1 MDAGLYLASSGL
13 VARLR
18 ALEITAQD
26 LANVNTTAYRG
37 SQAGFQAVLARG
49 QEQGLSVAARAVNQH
64 SVVDGTT
71 INFAQGQLKE
81 TGNPLDL
88 GIEGTAFVEIE
99 APAGIRYTRN
109 GNFRVSP
116 DGILITQDGFKVKGE
131 SGDITVPPGKIS
143 IGADGTIS
151 VNGSLSGKLK
161 LVEFDRPDQL
171 VRQGESMF
179 SAPTAAAHKARHSTV
194 RQGMLEGANVN
205 AVEATVGLMT
215 LQRHAEMLQR
225 AMSAFHSE
233 FNRAAVEE
241 LPKV

>member
-1 MDAGLYLASSGL
+1 MDSGLYLASAGL

-18 ALEITAQD
+18 ALELTAQD

-37 SQAGFQAVLARG
+37 SRSSFQSLLAQGQGQAM
-49 QEQGLSVAARAVNQH
+49 SVASRAVNQH

-71 INFAQGQLKE
+71 VDISQGQLKE
-81 TGNPLDL
+81 TGNPLDVA
-88 GIEGTAFVEIE
+88 IEGTGFIEIE
-99 APAGIRYTRN
+99 TPDGVRYTRN

-116 DGILITQDGFKVKGE
+116 DGVLVTQDGSKVRGD
-131 SGDITVPPGKIS
+131 SGPILVPQGKIAV
-143 IGADGTIS
+143 GTDGTIS
-151 VNGSLSGKLK
+151 VNGSLSGRLK
-161 LVEFDRPDQL
+161 LVEFAPEDRL

-179 SAPTAAAHKARHSTV
+179 TAPTAAARPATHSTV

-205 AVEATVGLMT
+205 AVEATVSLMT

-225 AMSAFHSE
+225 AMSVFHSE
-233 FNRAAVEE
+233 LNRAAVEE

>member
-1 MDAGLYLASSGL
+1 MDSGLYLASSGL

-18 ALEITAQD
+18 ALDIAAQD

-37 SQAGFQAVLARG
+37 SRVSFQALLTES
-49 QEQGLSVAARAVNQH
+49 QDQTTSVTARAVNQH
-64 SVVDGTT
+64 SVVDGAT
-71 INFAQGQLKE
+71 IDFAQGQFKE
-81 TGNPLDL
+81 TGNPLDVA
-88 GIEGTAFVEIE
+88 IEGAGFAEIE
-99 APAGIRYTRN
+99 TASGVRYTRN
-109 GNFRVSP
+109 GSFRVSP
-116 DGILITQDGFKVKGE
+116 EGLLLTQDGSKVRGQ
-131 SGDITVPPGKIS
+131 SGAITISPGKVA

-151 VNGSLSGKLK
+151 VNGAVTGKLK
-161 LVEFDRPDQL
+161 LIEFNNPDQL
-171 VRQGESMF
+171 VREGESTF
-179 SAPTAAAHKARHSTV
+179 SAPAAAARIAKQSTV

-205 AVEATVGLMT
+205 AVEATVGLVT